1 VIRVA
6 HLLLYLDAR
15 RGQMP
20 KLTLVV
26 ERTALKVYNLDLP
39 IIRIGREMGL
49 EVVIDNVAV
58 SRHQA
63 EIRLQDQQWFVR
75 DLGSGNGTLL
85 NGRALAGM
93 APIKRGDE
101 ISVGKFSLFFDHVP
115 TEPTPQKPHA
125 ATSGYAE
132 PGRTLVM
139 RPEELARLRATVVEK
154 RRAHVRWQAGD
165 EDGTFALADG
175 SVVIGRGDGCD
186 LRVSCRGPK
195 RHLHINRVGPQYEV
209 RNSSWWYRMRVND
222 QPTRHATLRDG
233 DEIEIGG
240 LRLTFKDD
248 IR

>member
-1 VIRVA
+1 
-6 HLLLYLDAR
+6 
-15 RGQMP
+15 MP

-26 ERTALKVYNLDLP
+26 ERTAQKVYDFDHVDHP
-39 IIRIGREMGL
+39 VIRVGREMGL

-63 EIRLQDQQWFVR
+63 EIRIQDNQWFVR

-85 NGRALAGM
+85 NGRRLAGM

-101 ISVGKFSLFFDHVP
+101 ISFGKFSLFFDHVP
-115 TEPTPQKPHA
+115 TEPARPLFVPRT
-125 ATSGYAE
+125 GYAE

-139 RPEELARLRATVVEK
+139 RPEELAKIRAAVVEK

-165 EDGTFALADG
+165 KDGAGARADN
-175 SVVIGRGDGCD
+175 SVVIGRGDRCD
-186 LRVSCRGPK
+186 LRVACRAPK
-195 RHLHINRVGPQYEV
+195 RHVHISRVGQQYEV
-209 RNSSWWYRMRVND
+209 RNTSWWYRMRVND
-222 QPTRHATLRDG
+222 ELTQHAMLRDG
-233 DEIEIGG
+233 DEIAIGG

>member
-1 VIRVA
+1 
-6 HLLLYLDAR
+6 
-15 RGQMP
+15 MP

-26 ERTALKVYNLDLP
+26 ERTALKVYDIDHVDHP
-39 IIRIGREMGL
+39 IIRVGREMGL

-63 EIRLQDQQWFVR
+63 EIRLQDKQWFVR

-85 NGRALAGM
+85 NGRQLAGM

-101 ISVGKFSLFFDHVP
+101 ISFGKFSLFFDHVP
-115 TEPTPQKPHA
+115 TEPAQPLYVART
-125 ATSGYAE
+125 GYAE

-139 RPEELARLRATVVEK
+139 RPEELAKLRETIVEK

-165 EDGTFALADG
+165 KDGTFALPDG
-175 SVVIGRGDGCD
+175 SVVIGRSDTCD
-186 LRVSCRGPK
+186 LREACRGPK
-195 RHLHINRVGPQYEV
+195 HHLRINRVGPQYEV
-209 RNSSWWYRMRVND
+209 RNTSWWYRMRVNGE
-222 QPTRHATLRDG
+222 PTRHATLRDG
-233 DEIEIGG
+233 DQIEIGG